1 VDYCGLT
8 VPIVQPHRGEIRT
21 AQVFVAVLSASNYT
35 YAEATWSQSL
45 QDWLL
50 SHMRTFEFFG
60 GVPEM
65 VIPDYVALVVMWLSQ
80 HSPRAYLCFMCK
92 RQHNEQVGFVTTL
105 ARQDQGPSSM
115 TAHCSVTRVFL
126 RYALR
131 EGLLTRDLTPVVV
144 TVQRYRIAKVPRSI
158 TWAEVG
164 LMLDSVE
171 RRSSTGKRDYALLL
185 LLVSYGLRARE
196 VAALTLDDIDWERD
210 RLLVPERKAGHC
222 TEEWILFRRVY
233 APHVAMTHHSVS
245 SRAVHYLRKA
255 GIKVHRPGS
264 HTLRHTCV
272 QHLIDADFSLKSAG
286 DFVGH
291 GSLSMSC
298 LISRQSTRR

>member
-1 VDYCGLT
+1 
-8 VPIVQPHRGEIRT
+8 
-21 AQVFVAVLSASNYT
+21 
-35 YAEATWSQSL
+35 
-45 QDWLL
+45 
-50 SHMRTFEFFG
+50 
-60 GVPEM
+60 
-65 VIPDYVALVVMWLSQ
+65 
-80 HSPRAYLCFMCK
+80 
-92 RQHNEQVGFVTTL
+92 
-105 ARQDQGPSSM
+105 M
-115 TAHCSVTRVFL
+115 TAHCSMTRVFL

-131 EGLLTRDLTPVVV
+131 EGLLTRDLTPAVG
-144 TVQRYRIAKVPRSI
+144 TVQCYRLAKVPRSI

-196 VAALTLDDIDWERD
+196 VAALTLDDIDWEHD

-222 TEEWILFRRVY
+222 TAYPLSRIVGEALCLYLEQARPRTEERILFRRAY
-233 APHVAMTHHSVS
+233 ALHVAMTHHSVS

-272 QHLIDADFSLKSAG
+272 QRLIDADFSLKSAG

-291 GSLSMSC
+291 GPLSMSC